1 MTTQA
6 LYRKWRSKNFDELV
20 GQDHVVRT
28 LRNAVLRD
36 RVGHAY
42 LFSGPRGTGKTSMA
56 RILAKAV
63 NCLADEA
70 ERPCGKC
77 AMCQAID
84 EGRALDLIEI
94 DAASNRGI
102 DEIRKLREQVSFVPT
117 ECRYKVYVIDEVHML
132 TPPAFNALLKTLEE
146 PPAHAIFILATTEP
160 HKLPQTILSRCQR
173 FDFRRIPLQAAI
185 SHLSNIVSQE
195 SLKIEPAVLEFIART
210 STGSLRDAISLLDQ
224 LAVYGDEE
232 ITMAQARII
241 LGTASAG
248 AVADLARFLAAG
260 QLGEGLHAIRDALDE
275 GTDIH
280 QLASQLVEYLRRV
293 MLVHVSPGDGPLD
306 VTVEEL
312 DGMREIAQRASRP
325 WLLQA
330 LRRFN
335 DLEFELKTSLEPQLS
350 LELAFLESALSAEE
364 QGKQGNPF
372 PSRSH
377 TPARKEPGAPR
388 TKAPKPAPPE
398 VAPPKE
404 SEVEPAAASD
414 TDSNGHR
421 EAKREAADP
430 QPPVAAT
437 PAKEEDENST
447 PVESRAPEA
456 KPPKPAPTKAV
467 SPGESKAEPDLATPG
482 ADPEPQVAAPSTEG
496 EDDDG
501 VSQVKE
507 KWPMVLQAVR
517 SLSRSV
523 EAILRD
529 CEPMRSE
536 GEVIVLGFSYDFHK
550 KRMENSEHKSFIEET
565 LSELLG
571 RPCIVRFELLNKEE
585 PDPQPTGS
593 LQPQI
598 LEDPLVQE
606 AVGHLGAQ
614 VVAVRPN
621 KKSPARAEPSDS
633 DDRAEGST
641 PDSGDSGTSEQEDE
655 KL

>member
-1 MTTQA
+1 
-6 LYRKWRSKNFDELV
+6 
-20 GQDHVVRT
+20 
-28 LRNAVLRD
+28 
-36 RVGHAY
+36 
-42 LFSGPRGTGKTSMA
+42 
-56 RILAKAV
+56 
-63 NCLADEA
+63 
-70 ERPCGKC
+70 
-77 AMCQAID
+77 
-84 EGRALDLIEI
+84 
-94 DAASNRGI
+94 
-102 DEIRKLREQVSFVPT
+102 
-117 ECRYKVYVIDEVHML
+117 ML

-195 SLKIEPAVLEFIART
+195 GLKIEPAVLEFIART

-224 LAVYGDEE
+224 LAAYGDEE

-248 AVADLARFLAAG
+248 AVADLVKFLAAG
-260 QLGEGLHAIRDALDE
+260 QLGEGLRAIRDALDE
-275 GTDIH
+275 GTDVH
-280 QLASQLVEYLRRV
+280 QLASQVVEYLRRV
-293 MLVHVSPGDGPLD
+293 MLVHVSPDDGPLD
-306 VTVEEL
+306 VTAEEL
-312 DGMREIAQRASRP
+312 DGMREIAQRTPRP

-364 QGKQGNPF
+364 QGNPF
-372 PSRSH
+372 LSRSH
-377 TPARKEPGAPR
+377 APARKEPGAPK
-388 TKAPKPAPPE
+388 TKATKPAPPE
-398 VAPPKE
+398 VAPVKE
-404 SEVEPAAASD
+404 SEVEPTAAASD
-414 TDSNGHR
+414 TDSNSHR
-421 EAKREAADP
+421 EAKREAADRQP
-430 QPPVAAT
+430 QVATA
-437 PAKEEDENST
+437 PAKEEDDSPT
-447 PVESRAPEA
+447 SVESRAPEA
-456 KPPKPAPTKAV
+456 KPPKPAPT
-467 SPGESKAEPDLATPG
+467 
-482 ADPEPQVAAPSTEG
+482 EG
-496 EDDDG
+496 EDASG
-501 VSQVKE
+501 VSQVNE
-507 KWPMVLQAVR
+507 KWPLVLQAVR
-517 SLSRSV
+517 PLSRSV

-529 CEPMRSE
+529 CEPMRTE

-621 KKSPARAEPSDS
+621 KKSPAQAEPSDS

-641 PDSGDSGTSEQEDE
+641 PDSGDPGTSE
-655 KL
+655 